1 MNTTNTKY
9 CEVCDKHIHTASFSR
24 HEKSKIHL
32 HNIGVV
38 PGDPIQRRARSVPTL
53 KQLARAKVNL
63 SEKELAKH
71 MINPYYFSKRYEPQY
86 DVNLDQHH
94 PKHLNS
100 KITVKPKYDLPIEL
114 LDLNNIFKEM
124 SAIYARL
131 IEQYKFK
138 YQVVFSVIFDKETRD
153 ELEQYVS
160 LEVNQSLTWN
170 DIEKYDLEEKT
181 NALIENL
188 EMKDSGWRFCKITS
202 MIIYFYKTVELNG
215 SSYVKI
221 PLRSAAILNIEN
233 DDKYCFLWSIL
244 AHLHPCENSHPN
256 RVSNYREYFRE
267 LKTDGLE
274 FPFKTSDV
282 SKFEKMNNLAINIF
296 ELQFYQEG
304 EKWKHKLIP
313 IEVSENNSETV
324 IDLVI
329 YKNHYALIKKL
340 HVFLGKRDSK
350 FVCRRCLSC
359 FTNENVLV
367 KHTERC
373 KQQDIT
379 AIRVSKDSHLMWKK
393 HFHKIP
399 LYFRIYGDFECN
411 NKREY
416 SNIGNKTTNIFRQ
429 NPMCNGFYIVS
440 EMDNVLQSGWHLS
453 PFGEDNVEWFVNEV
467 IKIENKMNFYFKN
480 TKKEIMMTQE
490 DEEDFKN
497 STHCWFCELPLDGRA
512 VRDHCHLTGRYR
524 GAAHEKCNINVKQKQ
539 SNFIPFV
546 FHNFSNYDCHLFFK
560 TLIDKKSDNVPLHV
574 IPKTNEEYIS
584 ISYGCIRFID
594 SYRFLSSSLDGLVK
608 TVDELT
614 ILKREF
620 PDNWELLSKKL
631 AYPYEYFKSL
641 DDYQLSVKDLV
652 KEDYFSRLKNGY
664 PQDSEIQRTNE
675 IIETFKIKTGKELTE
690 LYLKT
695 DVVLLADVF
704 EKFIKVSL
712 NEFEIN
718 PLYCVSLPGYTWECG
733 LKYTGIN
740 LQTLQ
745 DKDMILMLENNIRGG
760 ISSVM
765 GDRYVKS
772 DENKKILYIDANNL
786 YGWAMSQYLPYDDI
800 KFDGNVKLEDI
811 LDTPDDSEVGYFV
824 EVDLKYPE
832 GIREKTVNFPFC
844 PDNKFSPQDKFT
856 EYMKKMKQDSYAKCK
871 KLICDWTDKK
881 KYLIHYRMLKFYV
894 RHGMIVE
901 KVHEVIS
908 FKQSKWLEKYID
920 FNTQKRNRTK
930 NDFEKDFYK
939 LLNNAFYG
947 KTMENVRNRTKIEF
961 IKKDE
966 EEKMVKWQSKLT
978 FNGIHKCYEKYDS
991 FTFKMNEV
999 LMDKPIYLGF
1009 SVLELSKLLMYET
1022 YYDKFQPYFGK
1033 ENLHCHYMDS
1043 VTGDT
1048 PIILKENRNVKILRI
1063 DEIINDE
1070 NWYRDDNVISDWGE
1084 KDFGD
1089 GNGLQVW
1096 TSEGWKDIKKV
1107 IRHKTEKDIYRI
1119 RTKHGIVDVT
1129 EDHSLLN
1136 KSREV
1141 VRPRDLVLGEEL
1153 LHNHFE
1159 FGAQLCVTFDEII
1172 DKIYN
1177 TEAMSLKEK
1186 EMFVKGFFLGDGSS
1200 GVYNCSSGVKY
1211 CWTLNNL
1218 DFRIIEKLKRYADE
1232 VWNEN
1237 FQIYDIRESSHVY
1250 KIASGKKMMALEFED
1265 FYTKDKEKRIPSYI
1279 LNETLENRKWFLIGF
1294 YAADGNKK
1302 RKTISFS
1309 QKNKVT
1315 MSGLNYLC
1323 QSLGLNTAIG
1333 MRDDKFNVF
1342 NLFKVNKMS
1351 DEKVHKIVNLGRKND
1366 YVYDLQTESHDFNC
1380 GFPLIVHNTDSFVL
1394 SVNTKDIFEDLYNLR
1409 DFFDFSN
1416 LCREHKLFSEVNK
1429 KVLGK
1434 FKIETP
1440 GSIWIDEFVCLRS
1453 KAYAYRCG
1461 GESSNKLKGIS
1472 KSQSK
1477 NIKFE
1482 EYYNCLFGGNYQR
1495 ECENFVIRSIDH
1507 DMFLQKVT
1515 KNSLSTF
1522 DEKRCYLNNI
1532 VSIPWM

>member
-1 MNTTNTKY
+1 
-9 CEVCDKHIHTASFSR
+9 
-24 HEKSKIHL
+24 
-32 HNIGVV
+32 
-38 PGDPIQRRARSVPTL
+38 
-53 KQLARAKVNL
+53 
-63 SEKELAKH
+63 
-71 MINPYYFSKRYEPQY
+71 
-86 DVNLDQHH
+86 
-94 PKHLNS
+94 
-100 KITVKPKYDLPIEL
+100 
-114 LDLNNIFKEM
+114 
-124 SAIYARL
+124 
-131 IEQYKFK
+131 
-138 YQVVFSVIFDKETRD
+138 
-153 ELEQYVS
+153 
-160 LEVNQSLTWN
+160 
-170 DIEKYDLEEKT
+170 
-181 NALIENL
+181 
-188 EMKDSGWRFCKITS
+188 MKDSGWRFCKITS
-202 MIIYFYKTVELNG
+202 MTIYFYKIVELNG

-244 AHLHPCENSHPN
+244 AHLHPCENSHSN
-256 RVSNYREYFRE
+256 RVSNYREYFGE

-304 EKWKHKLIP
+304 IKWKHKLIP

-340 HVFLGKRDSK
+340 HVFLGSKNAK
-350 FVCRRCLSC
+350 FVCRRCLTC

-411 NKREY
+411 NKREN

-440 EMDNVLQSGWHLS
+440 EMNDVLQSGWHLS
-453 PFGEDNVEWFVNEV
+453 AFGEGNVEWFVNGV

-480 TKKEIMMTQE
+480 TKKEIVMTQE

-524 GAAHEKCNINVKQKQ
+524 GAAHERCNIKVKHKQ
-539 SNFIPFV
+539 SNFIPFM

-584 ISYGCIRFID
+584 LSYGCIRFID

-614 ILKREF
+614 ILRREF

-641 DDYQLSVKDLV
+641 DDYDLPISNLV
-652 KEDYFSRLKNGY
+652 SDDYFSKLKNGY

-712 NEFEIN
+712 NKFKIN
-718 PLYCVSLPGYTWECG
+718 PFYCVSLPGYTWECG

-745 DKDMILMLENNIRGG
+745 DKDMILLLENNIRGG

-772 DENKKILYIDANNL
+772 DENKKTLYIDANNL

-800 KFDGNVKLEDI
+800 KFDGDVKLEDI

-832 GIREKTVNFPFC
+832 EIREKTKNFPFC

-881 KYLIHYRMLKFYV
+881 KYVIHYRMLKFYV

-947 KTMENVRNRTKIEF
+947 KTMENVRNRSKIEF

-991 FTFKMNEV
+991 FTFKQNEV

-1033 ENLHCHYMDS
+1033 ENIQYHY
-1043 VTGDT
+1043 GDT
-1048 PIILKENRNVKILRI
+1048 
-1063 DEIINDE
+1063 D
-1070 NWYRDDNVISDWGE
+1070 
-1084 KDFGD
+1084 
-1089 GNGLQVW
+1089 
-1096 TSEGWKDIKKV
+1096 
-1107 IRHKTEKDIYRI
+1107 
-1119 RTKHGIVDVT
+1119 
-1129 EDHSLLN
+1129 
-1136 KSREV
+1136 
-1141 VRPRDLVLGEEL
+1141 
-1153 LHNHFE
+1153 
-1159 FGAQLCVTFDEII
+1159 
-1172 DKIYN
+1172 
-1177 TEAMSLKEK
+1177 AM
-1186 EMFVKGFFLGDGSS
+1186 
-1200 GVYNCSSGVKY
+1200 
-1211 CWTLNNL
+1211 
-1218 DFRIIEKLKRYADE
+1218 
-1232 VWNEN
+1232 
-1237 FQIYDIRESSHVY
+1237 
-1250 KIASGKKMMALEFED
+1250 
-1265 FYTKDKEKRIPSYI
+1265 
-1279 LNETLENRKWFLIGF
+1279 
-1294 YAADGNKK
+1294 
-1302 RKTISFS
+1302 
-1309 QKNKVT
+1309 
-1315 MSGLNYLC
+1315 
-1323 QSLGLNTAIG
+1323 
-1333 MRDDKFNVF
+1333 
-1342 NLFKVNKMS
+1342 
-1351 DEKVHKIVNLGRKND
+1351 
-1366 YVYDLQTESHDFNC
+1366 
-1380 GFPLIVHNTDSFVL
+1380 VL
-1394 SVNTKDIFEDLYNLR
+1394 SIKTKDIVEDLYNLR
-1409 DFFDFSN
+1409 DLFDFSN
-1416 LCREHKLFSEVNK
+1416 LNREHKLFSEENK
-1429 KVLGK
+1429 KVVGK

-1440 GSIWIDEFVCLRS
+1440 GSIWIDEFICLRS
-1453 KAYAYRCG
+1453 KAYAYKCG
-1461 GESSNKLKGIS
+1461 GESYQKLKGIS

-1482 EYYNCLFGGNYQR
+1482 EYYNCLFGGDYQR

-1507 DMFLQKVT
+1507 NMFLQKVT
-1515 KNSLSTF
+1515 KNSLSAF

-1532 VSIPWM
+1532 ESIPWMYYS

>member
-170 DIEKYDLEEKT
+170 DIEKYDLEGKT

-188 EMKDSGWRFCKITS
+188 EMKDSGWRFCKIAS
-202 MIIYFYKTVELNG
+202 MTIYFYKTVELNG

-233 DDKYCFLWSIL
+233 NDKYCFLWSIL

-379 AIRVSKDSHLMWKK
+379 AIRVIKDSHLMWKK

-411 NKREY
+411 NKIEG
-416 SNIGNKTTNIFRQ
+416 SHIGIKTTNIFKQ

-440 EMDNVLQSGWHLS
+440 ELENVLQSGYHS
-453 PFGEDNVEWFVNEV
+453 TFGGNNVEWFVNEV

-480 TKKEIMMTQE
+480 TKKEIVMTQE

-497 STHCWFCELPLDGRA
+497 STHCWFCELPLEERA
-512 VRDHCHLTGRYR
+512 VRDHCHLTGKYR

-539 SNFIPFV
+539 SNFIPFM

-560 TLIDKKSDNVPLHV
+560 TLIDKKSDNVPFHV

-614 ILKREF
+614 ILMREF

-641 DDYQLSVKDLV
+641 DDYDLPISNL
-652 KEDYFSRLKNGY
+652 ERDDYFSRLKNGY

-704 EKFIKVSL
+704 EKFIKVSI
-712 NEFEIN
+712 NEFKIN
-718 PLYCVSLPGYTWECG
+718 PLYCVSLPGFTWECG

-832 GIREKTVNFPFC
+832 EIREKTVNFPFC
-844 PDNKFSPQDKFT
+844 PENKFSPQDNCT
-856 EYMKKMKQDSYAKCK
+856 EYMKKMKQDSYVKCK

-881 KYLIHYRMLKFYV
+881 RYLIHYRMLKFYV

-920 FNTQKRNRTK
+920 FNTQKRNKTK

-961 IKKDE
+961 IKKNE

-1022 YYDKFQPYFGK
+1022 YYDKFQPYFGE
-1033 ENLHCHYMDS
+1033 ENIQLHYTDCDS
-1043 VTGDT
+1043 
-1048 PIILKENRNVKILRI
+1048 
-1063 DEIINDE
+1063 
-1070 NWYRDDNVISDWGE
+1070 
-1084 KDFGD
+1084 
-1089 GNGLQVW
+1089 
-1096 TSEGWKDIKKV
+1096 
-1107 IRHKTEKDIYRI
+1107 
-1119 RTKHGIVDVT
+1119 
-1129 EDHSLLN
+1129 
-1136 KSREV
+1136 
-1141 VRPRDLVLGEEL
+1141 
-1153 LHNHFE
+1153 
-1159 FGAQLCVTFDEII
+1159 
-1172 DKIYN
+1172 
-1177 TEAMSLKEK
+1177 M
-1186 EMFVKGFFLGDGSS
+1186 
-1200 GVYNCSSGVKY
+1200 
-1211 CWTLNNL
+1211 
-1218 DFRIIEKLKRYADE
+1218 
-1232 VWNEN
+1232 
-1237 FQIYDIRESSHVY
+1237 
-1250 KIASGKKMMALEFED
+1250 
-1265 FYTKDKEKRIPSYI
+1265 
-1279 LNETLENRKWFLIGF
+1279 
-1294 YAADGNKK
+1294 
-1302 RKTISFS
+1302 
-1309 QKNKVT
+1309 
-1315 MSGLNYLC
+1315 
-1323 QSLGLNTAIG
+1323 
-1333 MRDDKFNVF
+1333 
-1342 NLFKVNKMS
+1342 
-1351 DEKVHKIVNLGRKND
+1351 
-1366 YVYDLQTESHDFNC
+1366 
-1380 GFPLIVHNTDSFVL
+1380 VL
-1394 SVNTKDIFEDLYNLR
+1394 SIKTRDIVEDLYNLK
-1409 DFFDFSN
+1409 DLFDFSN
-1416 LCREHKLFSEVNK
+1416 LNREHKLFSEENK
-1429 KVLGK
+1429 KVVGK

-1453 KAYAYRCG
+1453 KAYSYKCG
-1461 GESSNKLKGIS
+1461 SESSNKLKGIS

-1482 EYYNCLFGGNYQR
+1482 EYYNCLFGGDYQR

-1515 KNSLSTF
+1515 KNSLSAF

-1532 VSIPWM
+1532 ESIPWM